1 MVCVCSGVRG
11 GGARQRTARRAR
23 RFGVATRKRRR
34 SRFERRKT
42 DQARGAGNEA
52 VRRVRRADRREDGAR
67 RTFCAVLESVGVAR
81 DVRRSVVK

>member
-1 MVCVCSGVRG
+1 MSARG
-11 GGARQRTARRAR
+11 FGEAGRVSERRGARDASVWRRA
-23 RFGVATRKRRR
+23 KRRR

-52 VRRVRRADRREDGAR
+52 VRRVRRADPRVDGVR